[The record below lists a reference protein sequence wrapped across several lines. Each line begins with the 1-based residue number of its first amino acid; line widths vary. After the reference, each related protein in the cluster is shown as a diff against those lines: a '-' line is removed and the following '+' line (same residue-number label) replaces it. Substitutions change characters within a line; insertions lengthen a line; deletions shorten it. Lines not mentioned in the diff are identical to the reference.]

1 MAFRV
6 KNHEVINNDGHPTM
20 FGHQEKIASVQI
32 GTQIWMAENLRVKH
46 YRNGDPIP
54 TGYSNSDWADLDDP
68 ETGAYAVYDDNPIN
82 EKVYGLLY
90 NWYAVNDSR
99 GLAPE
104 GWHIPSLDEWEVL
117 DDYLTSLGYTG
128 DLTNTSNTLAIPLKE
143 AGYIYWTDSG
153 DATEAGTNATG
164 FTALPAGYRSLSD
177 GTYNNIGTDTY
188 YWTSTEKDADEAYS
202 IQFQQ
207 DQKYIYRS
215 DPEKD
220 SGLSVRCIKD
230 T

>member
-1 MAFRV
+1 MAFKV
-6 KNHEVINNDGHPTM
+6 KDHEVINNDGHPTM

-54 TGYSNSDWADLDDP
+54 TGYSNSDWRDLDDTS
-68 ETGAYAVYDDNPIN
+68 TGAYAVWGDNPTN

-104 GWHIPSLDEWEVL
+104 GWHVSSLDEWEVS
-117 DDYLTSLGYTG
+117 DDYLASLGYLG
-128 DLTNTSNTLAIPLKE
+128 GLTNSSNTLGIPLKE
-143 AGYIYWTDSG
+143 AGFVHWEDSG
-153 DATEAGTNATG
+153 DSTEAGTNVTG
-164 FTALPAGYRSLSD
+164 FTGLPTGYR
-177 GTYNNIGTDTY
+177 GPTTGNYHQFKTDTY

-202 IQFQQ
+202 VQLQE
-207 DQKYIYRS
+207 DKKYLYRN
-215 DPEKD
+215 DPPKTA
-220 SGLSVRCIKD
+220 GLSVRCIKD

>member
-6 KNHEVINNDGHPTM
+6 KDHEVINNDGHPTM

-68 ETGAYAVYDDNPIN
+68 ETGAYAVYDDNPMN

-104 GWHIPSLDEWEVL
+104 GWHIPSYDEFDTLQTYVENN
-117 DDYLTSLGYTG
+117 Y
-128 DLTNTSNTLAIPLKE
+128 TSNDAYALKE
-143 AGYIYWTDSG
+143 AGFVHWNTD
-153 DATEAGTNATG
+153 AHQIAATNATG
-164 FTALPAGYRSLSD
+164 FTAIGAGGRGSNGDYLVINQQCNFWTTIFRSASGEAWYFSLWFDSANGLFTD
-177 GTYNNIGTDTY
+177 GDLRTG
-188 YWTSTEKDADEAYS
+188 
-202 IQFQQ
+202 F
-207 DQKYIYRS
+207 
-215 DPEKD
+215 
-220 SGLSVRCIKD
+220 SVRCIKD